1 MSPKSPK
8 CRGMRGGGLGQNEY
22 SCAVCTWSPNKLFGD
37 ITPYLTSSSSS
48 RSVLMSRDWLAGCWA
63 PARCQLGTLAR
74 AGYAFPPGTPLRAS
88 KTKRM
93 RPEQRFVREQFPG
106 FQPGRWVGDHFIP
119 IPWPEVSVMQ
129 G

>member
-1 MSPKSPK
+1 MQEVLSPFPVRHTSTVINPQT
-8 CRGMRGGGLGQNEY
+8 REY
-22 SCAVCTWSPNKLFGD
+22 IDWRWS
-37 ITPYLTSSSSS
+37 ISSS
-48 RSVLMSRDWLAGCWA
+48 RSVLMSRDWLAGRWA
-63 PARCQLGTLAR
+63 PARCQLGTLTR

-106 FQPGRWVGDHFIP
+106 FQPGRWVGEHFIP
-119 IPWPEVSVMQ
+119 IPWPEVSAMQ

>member
-1 MSPKSPK
+1 MFSELVCTFQPGVLAK
-8 CRGMRGGGLGQNEY
+8 NEY
-22 SCAVCTWSPNKLFGD
+22 CCAHGTQINFGD
-37 ITPYLTSSSSS
+37 LTPYLTYGSSS
-48 RSVLMSRDWLAGCWA
+48 RSVLMSRDWLAGRWA
-63 PARCQLGTLAR
+63 PARCQLGTLTR

-119 IPWPEVSVMQ
+119 IPWPEVSAMQ
-129 G
+129 D